1 LHFSLYLGRF
11 KSKTNPQSIN
21 FMAPPEFTELD
32 HIPDGLLER
41 PASALYQ
48 QLNGPTLINLPGRN
62 TRPLVVSVLQHGN
75 EITGWEAIRRLLKS
89 HYQFDELPRSLSILI
104 GNPLAAKHR
113 LRRLDEQPD
122 FNRCW
127 PGGNEVDSAHTRMFR
142 RIHDRLRELDPLAVI
157 DIHNNTGLNPHYAAV
172 NLIRSDYLRLA
183 SLFSS
188 KVVYFTMPSGTLSTS
203 MSEYCPSVTLEC
215 GQAGEIHAT
224 DHTLAYLETCLHL
237 EEISGKP
244 VDAEAVHLFHMVA
257 TVYVNEGIL
266 FGFGRVP
273 AELALR
279 EDLDKFNFCE
289 LPAGT
294 SFGDLN
300 NPGHQPI
307 RAIDPDGGEVTDNY
321 FFFGRGQVETTREVM
336 PSMLTQDR
344 RVIQQDC
351 LCYLM
356 DRIHY
361 EYDEIVAGPDPL
373 PEGIRRS
380 DRPGSPTRIYIP
392 YRA

>member
-1 LHFSLYLGRF
+1 MVSLDF
-11 KSKTNPQSIN
+11 K
-21 FMAPPEFTELD
+21 ELD
-32 HIPDGLLER
+32 HVPDGLLER

-48 QLNGPTLINLPGRN
+48 QIDGPTLIHLEGRN
-62 TRPLVVSVLQHGN
+62 KRPLVVSVLQHGN
-75 EITGWEAIRRLLKS
+75 EVTGWEAIRRLLKS
-89 HYQFDELPRSLSILI
+89 HGRLDDLPRSLVVLI

-127 PGGNEVDSAHTRMFR
+127 PGGNQVDSEYTRLFR
-142 RIHDRLRELDPLAVI
+142 QIHDRIRELQPLALV

-172 NLIRSDYLRLA
+172 NLIRSEYLRLA

-188 KVVYFTMPSGTLSTS
+188 KVVYFTMPAGTLSLS
-203 MSEYCPSVTLEC
+203 MSEFCPSLTLEC
-215 GQAGEIHAT
+215 GQAGEIHGT
-224 DHTLAYLETCLHL
+224 DHTLAFLETCLHL
-237 EEISGKP
+237 ETISGKP
-244 VDAEAVHLFHMVA
+244 VDADAVHLFHMVA
-257 TVYVNEGIL
+257 TVYVNREIL

-273 AELALR
+273 SELALR
-279 EDLDKFNFCE
+279 ENLDQFNFCE

-300 NPGHQPI
+300 NPTKQPLI
-307 RAIDPDGGEVTDNY
+307 AVNPEGVEVTDDY
-321 FFFGRGQVETTREVM
+321 FFFGRGQVETAREVM
-336 PSMLTQDR
+336 PSMLTLDR

-361 EYDEIVAGPDPL
+361 EFDEKVAGPDPL

-380 DRPGSPTRIYIP
+380 DRPGNPVP
-392 YRA
+392 

>member
-1 LHFSLYLGRF
+1 MTSLDF
-11 KSKTNPQSIN
+11 I
-21 FMAPPEFTELD
+21 ELD
-32 HIPDGLLER
+32 HIPEGLLER

-48 QLNGPTLINLPGRN
+48 QIDGPTLIHLKGRN
-62 TRPLVVSVLQHGN
+62 KRPLVVSVLQHGN

-89 HYQFDELPRSLSILI
+89 HYQFDELPRSLLILI

-127 PGGNEVDSAHTRMFR
+127 PGGSEVDSEYTRLFR
-142 RIHDRLRELDPLAVI
+142 RIHNRMRELRPLALI

-188 KVVYFTMPSGTLSTS
+188 KVVYFTMPAGTLSLS
-203 MSEYCPSVTLEC
+203 MSEFCPSLTLEC
-215 GQAGEIHAT
+215 GQAGEIHGT
-224 DHTLAYLETCLHL
+224 DHTLAFLETCLHL
-237 EEISGKP
+237 ETLSGKR

-257 TVYVNEGIL
+257 TVKVNDEVL

-300 NPGHQPI
+300 NPTKQPLI
-307 RAIDPDGGEVTDNY
+307 AVNPEGEEVTDEY
-321 FFFGRGQVETTREVM
+321 FFFGRGQVETAREVM
-336 PSMLTQDR
+336 PSMLTLDR
-344 RVIQQDC
+344 RIIQQDC

-356 DRIHY
+356 DRIHF
-361 EYDEIVAGPDPL
+361 EFDEEVAGPDPL

-380 DRPGSPTRIYIP
+380 DRPGTPVP
-392 YRA
+392 